1 MGEVFQLVQK
11 TTAIANSPLPHH
23 TTKQGGGGGGDNMI
37 GRIQKLEDDV
47 QSMKTDLAVIKSN
60 YATKADVSDAKTSI
74 ILWVIGAVVFCCG
87 FRATNPC
94 DSRNHKN
101 LH

>member
-11 TTAIANSPLPHH
+11 TTAIANYPLTYH

-74 ILWVIGAVVFCCG
+74 ILWVVGAVVFAQLIPVIPEIIKI
-87 FRATNPC
+87 FTE
-94 DSRNHKN
+94 
-101 LH
+101 